1 MALSALPTWEL
12 IRAAGLT
19 SYFLLFVSVTCGLLF
34 SIKAA
39 KPKIN
44 QLLQVTHQSAGWFS
58 LLFGLFH
65 GLLLYIDTY
74 KPYSLVEIFN
84 PFTTKEA
91 PLLNGLGT
99 ISLYIMVLLFLSGDL
114 MKKVGVKVWKKIHRL
129 ALPMVIFI
137 CIHGILLGT
146 DTRNGWAIFLY
157 ASTLAIILSLL
168 IVKLLLLKA
177 KTKKVASV

>member
-1 MALSALPTWEL
+1 MSIPTWEF

-34 SIKAA
+34 SIKVA
-39 KPKIN
+39 KPKTN
-44 QLLQVTHQSAGWFS
+44 QLLQVTHQAAGWFS

-74 KPYSLVEIFN
+74 KPYSLVEIFI

-91 PLLNGLGT
+91 PILNGLGT
-99 ISLYIMVLLFLSGDL
+99 LSLYIMVLLFISGDL
-114 MKKVGVKVWKKIHRL
+114 MKKVGAKVWKKIHGL
-129 ALPMVIFI
+129 ALPMII
-137 CIHGILLGT
+137 LISIHGISLGT
-146 DTRNGWAIFLY
+146 DTSNVWATILY
-157 ASTLAIILSLL
+157 AGTLAIILSLL

-177 KTKKVASV
+177 KPKKVVSA